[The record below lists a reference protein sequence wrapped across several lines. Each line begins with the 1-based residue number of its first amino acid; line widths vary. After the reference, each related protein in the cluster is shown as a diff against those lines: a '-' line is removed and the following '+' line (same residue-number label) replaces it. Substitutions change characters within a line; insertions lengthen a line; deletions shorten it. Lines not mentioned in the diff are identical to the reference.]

1 MREHTMQ
8 SYVIW
13 GRNPVIEALVAG
25 QSMEK
30 ILIAHDSKAP
40 KELLDLAKERG
51 IKVQIAPRQ
60 KLEELAN
67 TKKTQGVVAILSPI
81 TYVSEEELFR
91 KTIKEKGF
99 FAA

>member
-1 MREHTMQ
+1 MQ
-8 SYVIW
+8 NYVIW
-13 GRNPVIEALVAG
+13 GRNPVMEALVAG

-67 TKKTQGVVAILSPI
+67 TKKTQGVIAILSPI
-81 TYVSEEELFR
+81 NYVSEEELFR

-99 FAA
+99 FCGA

>member
-8 SYVIW
+8 NYVIW
-13 GRNPVIEALVAG
+13 GRNPVIEALVSG

-81 TYVSEEELFR
+81 TYVPEEELFR
-91 KTIKEKGF
+91 DRS
-99 FAA
+99 